1 MCSVRTGTIGRWENC
16 WKYVGPGGRQV
27 GLAGGAVAPQ
37 GHCGGQVAGW
47 GTGIGGMSLCL
58 QQIFIFGY
66 QRQSHCGLVAVPRQL
81 EIEVCGGWGATR

>member
-37 GHCGGQVAGW
+37 GHCGGQAAGW
-47 GTGIGGMSLCL
+47 GTGIGDLSLCL
-58 QQIFIFGY
+58 WIGDRGESITG
-66 QRQSHCGLVAVPRQL
+66 HCGLVAVPRQL